1 MSYKVLFNDKELELI
16 RNSFPI
22 IFELIAESDTKI
34 DKKEKNAYNE
44 FLSNIRKL
52 NSPIINEIFFNDIT
66 NAEVL
71 NNNNNKELKN
81 SLRLLNEI
89 LDLKLEREE
98 QIEFKK
104 ILIAFGYY
112 IAQSSGSLFDHKF
125 SDDEEDILNEIGYIL
140 NISVR
145 DLFLSGEIEKILNKL
160 K

>member
-1 MSYKVLFNDKELELI
+1 MSYKILFNDYELALV

-22 IFELIAESDTKI
+22 IFELIATSDTKI
-34 DKKEKNAYNE
+34 DRKEKTAYNQ

-52 NSPIINEIFFNDIT
+52 NSPLINEIIVDDIT
-66 NAEVL
+66 NIEDL

-81 SLRLLNEI
+81 SLRQLNEI

-98 QIEFKK
+98 QVEFKK

-160 K
+160 R

>member
-16 RNSFPI
+16 RNSFTI

-52 NSPIINEIFFNDIT
+52 NSPIINDIFFNDIT